1 MQITLISFKWYS
13 LYEPPLHEPSNPI
26 LNMRNW
32 PSEPLVFSYF
42 AILRVRERVER
53 RRMTMQLW
61 FIRLFESSPSSWFLA
76 YGIKNVVALF
86 IFFIP
91 DFTAT
96 FTCRDSMELFADGIS
111 LGKDNQWWRTAT
123 DFVIPGN
130 TEVIAVA
137 ATNSRF
143 PPGILGSFSNGLVTN
158 TSWKC
163 SEHFSFNL
171 LKGLCNFERILNYC
185 SLLV

>member
-1 MQITLISFKWYS
+1 MTL
-13 LYEPPLHEPSNPI
+13 
-26 LNMRNW
+26 
-32 PSEPLVFSYF
+32 
-42 AILRVRERVER
+42 
-53 RRMTMQLW
+53 QLW
-61 FIRLFESSPSSWFLA
+61 FIRLFESLPSSWFLA

-86 IFFIP
+86 IFSIP

-130 TEVIAVA
+130 TKVIAVA

-158 TSWKC
+158 SSWKC
-163 SEHFSFNL
+163 SEHVNL
-171 LKGLCNFERILNYC
+171 GWNSQDFDDSNWSAALEIKRHGDGPGGYIAGIDPSAKWIWTINPRFRSCYCRLN
-185 SLLV
+185 LQ